1 MTLSTARI
9 VGALACAAAITGATA
24 PAWAKPG
31 FAIVSLSPAAFVSN
45 CQSLGG
51 STSSAP
57 NGGIRCTLPSGQTV
71 DCSFNTTEGTAACQ
85 WTKDLPPKP
94 AKALMGDVP
103 PDSLSVSPGTSKPPK
118 ATGAP
123 GTSDTVN

>member
-1 MTLSTARI
+1 MKRSTAR
-9 VGALACAAAITGATA
+9 VATFGLAAAIGLSSA
-24 PAWAKPG
+24 PAAWAKPG

-45 CQSLGG
+45 CQSMGG

-71 DCSFNTTEGTAACQ
+71 DCSFNTQEGTAACQ
-85 WTKDLPPKP
+85 WTKDLPPKS
-94 AKALMGDVP
+94 ARALMGDVP
-103 PDSLSVSPGTSKPPK
+103 QDSLAPTTTTTKPPK

-123 GTSDTVN
+123 DTVN

>member
-1 MTLSTARI
+1 MKRSTAR
-9 VGALACAAAITGATA
+9 VGTFGLVVAVGLLVA
-24 PAWAKPG
+24 PGVWAKPG
-31 FAIVSLSPAAFVSN
+31 FAVVSLSPATFVSN

-51 STSSAP
+51 TSSSAP
-57 NGGIRCTLPSGQTV
+57 GGGIRCTLPSGQTV

-85 WTKDLPPKP
+85 WTRDLPPKS

-103 PDSLSVSPGTSKPPK
+103 PASMAPPTTTTKPPK

-123 GTSDTVN
+123 ATVN

>member
-1 MTLSTARI
+1 MKRSTAR
-9 VGALACAAAITGATA
+9 VATFGLAAAIGLSIA
-24 PAWAKPG
+24 PAALAKPG

-57 NGGIRCTLPSGQTV
+57 SGGIRCTLPSGQTV

-123 GTSDTVN
+123 GTTDTVN

>member
-1 MTLSTARI
+1 MKRSTAR
-9 VGALACAAAITGATA
+9 VATFGLAVAIGLGITPG
-24 PAWAKPG
+24 AWAKPG
-31 FAIVSLSPAAFVSN
+31 FAIVSLSPGAFVSN
-45 CQSLGG
+45 CQSMGG

-57 NGGIRCTLPSGQTV
+57 TGGIRCTLPSGQTV
-71 DCSFNTTEGTAACQ
+71 DCSFNTTEGTAICQ
-85 WTKDLPPKP
+85 WTKDLPPKS

-123 GTSDTVN
+123 DTVN